1 MWRPIDTARKRF
13 YSWGRSNQKDMIPVK
28 LRYCW
33 LLAAVALFSGC
44 GKEER
49 MEAVRLAKTLQQK
62 SADFAAANAME
73 KDFVASG
80 RSWCG
85 SVIENGSGRGDQLKQ
100 NMAVAKDLAKSAQFI
115 STQVGA
121 VRQAVYDEPIKQEY
135 PQSIRVNL
143 ITQLTKRQRFLQ
155 EARALLDDTGPGFL
169 ELGLGPG
176 YKGDSY
182 PESIPKLNVMLEG
195 AASPADIVGEAIKS
209 LKTKYDIQDADLA
222 K

>member
-1 MWRPIDTARKRF
+1 M
-13 YSWGRSNQKDMIPVK
+13 K
-28 LRYCW
+28 LRYGW

-44 GKEER
+44 GREER
-49 MEAVRLAKTLQQK
+49 TEAVRLCKTLQQK
-62 SADFAAANAME
+62 SADFASANAME
-73 KDFVASG
+73 KEFLASA

-85 SVIENGSGRGDQLKQ
+85 SIVENGAGRGDQLSQ
-100 NMAVAKDLAKSAQFI
+100 NAAVAKDLAKSAALI

-135 PQSIRVNL
+135 TQSIRLNL
-143 ITQLTKRQRFLQ
+143 ITQLTKRQRSLQ
-155 EARALLDDTGPGFL
+155 EVRALLDDSAPGFL
-169 ELGLGPG
+169 DLKLSPG

-182 PESIPKLNVMLEG
+182 PGGIPKLDAMLG
-195 AASPADIVGEAIKS
+195 SYTSPQDLVGEAIKS